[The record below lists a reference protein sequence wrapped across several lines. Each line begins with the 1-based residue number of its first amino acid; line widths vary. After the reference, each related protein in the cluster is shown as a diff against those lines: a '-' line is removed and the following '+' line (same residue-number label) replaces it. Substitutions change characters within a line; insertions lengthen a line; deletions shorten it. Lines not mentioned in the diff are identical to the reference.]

1 MVKIKNEQVAQQDK
15 IQFAGFAILANSILP
30 ISKALERIMKS
41 PAVLLS
47 IILSACS
54 SSHAPPTSNSAV
66 SSVLAEHF
74 TWIPHAKCEYEQLGS
89 SPSELYVFM
98 DCRSPDHSQ
107 GAAGVAVVAL
117 DPDGLPLSAA
127 TPGDGSLHQSD
138 IARMFPAPIA
148 RKLTS
153 SYLQELSK
161 RVGQKHAL

>member
-1 MVKIKNEQVAQQDK
+1 MAAQRPGLTQ
-15 IQFAGFAILANSILP
+15 
-30 ISKALERIMKS
+30 ALERMIKI
-41 PAVLLS
+41 PAALLL

-54 SSHAPPTSNSAV
+54 SSHAPPPSNSAV
-66 SSVLAEHF
+66 ASVLAQHF

-98 DCRSPDHSQ
+98 DCRSADHSQ
-107 GAAGVAVVAL
+107 GTAGVAVVTV
-117 DPDGLPLSAA
+117 DPDGRPLSAA
-127 TPGDGSLHQSD
+127 TPGDGSLNQSD

>member
-1 MVKIKNEQVAQQDK
+1 MAAQRSGLTQ
-15 IQFAGFAILANSILP
+15 
-30 ISKALERIMKS
+30 ALERMIKIS
-41 PAVLLS
+41 AALLL

-54 SSHAPPTSNSAV
+54 SSHAPPPSNSAV
-66 SSVLAEHF
+66 ASVLAQHF

-98 DCRSPDHSQ
+98 DCRSADHSQ
-107 GAAGVAVVAL
+107 GAAGVAVVTL

-127 TPGDGSLHQSD
+127 TPGDGSLNQSD